1 MAPRSLPD
9 QMRQTLANVEAIV
22 CAAGGTPADIVPC
35 TVYIA
40 DLAQWGV
47 VNEIYAEYFR
57 AVPTLPAR
65 VMVPVKELHYGALIE
80 IQAVAFLG

>member
-1 MAPRSLPD
+1 
-9 QMRQTLANVEAIV
+9 MRQTLANVEAIV